1 MCFVTRPC
9 PRLSDSQ
16 SRQLAGPAG
25 GGGGG
30 GGSGAR
36 AAGLGQGHRGTQA
49 PGTGPRIA
57 HCPRCLWRRAAQ
69 LPPNLTR
76 AGGPQVKPTPRQKT
90 KNAAKHTS
98 HLELGA
104 RRGCRAHICYGHI
117 KPLRAS
123 KAHSCQRST
132 LHWVRNP
139 FCQPWAL
146 WGSLWG
152 QIRLLYLS
160 LQGRGPRLKEAGS
173 RPRFPRET
181 REQLSRAGR
190 RRFSLR
196 PAAHSSARSPSPP
209 RAPVP
214 PGEVSREHTDVGP
227 AGMVGARRA
236 DPAVPARPSHFLTLW
251 PYHL

>member
-76 AGGPQVKPTPRQKT
+76 AGGPQMKPTPRQKT
-90 KNAAKHTS
+90 KKRRQAHEPPRTGGTEGLQS
-98 HLELGA
+98 PHLLRTHKASARLRSPQLPKEHFALGPQPLLSALGA
-104 RRGCRAHICYGHI
+104 LGLALGANQ
-117 KPLRAS
+117 AS
-123 KAHSCQRST
+123 LS
-132 LHWVRNP
+132 
-139 FCQPWAL
+139 QP
-146 WGSLWG
+146 SG
-152 QIRLLYLS
+152 Q
-160 LQGRGPRLKEAGS
+160 G
-173 RPRFPRET
+173 
-181 REQLSRAGR
+181 
-190 RRFSLR
+190 
-196 PAAHSSARSPSPP
+196 SSAEGGG
-209 RAPVP
+209 VQ
-214 PGEVSREHTDVGP
+214 TK
-227 AGMVGARRA
+227 
-236 DPAVPARPSHFLTLW
+236 VPA
-251 PYHL
+251 